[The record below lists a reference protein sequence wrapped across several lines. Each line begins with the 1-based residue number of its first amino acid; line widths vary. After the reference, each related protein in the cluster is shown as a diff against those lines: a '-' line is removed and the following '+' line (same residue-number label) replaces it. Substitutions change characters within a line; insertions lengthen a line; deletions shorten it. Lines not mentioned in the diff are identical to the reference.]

1 MASLDDLKSVLRET
15 LEQKGVLNDVK
26 AKIRAEIFT
35 ALDAET
41 TNRPQLSNEN
51 MIINEMIREYL
62 EYNRYYNSASV
73 LMTETGQP
81 SEPPFDREFLHR
93 KFGVSSEARGARP
106 GMPLLYELIYGLR
119 PELAQEGRVGAADN
133 EDLGGTNFDREP

>member
-41 TNRPQLSNEN
+41 TNKPQLSNEN

-62 EYNRYYNSASV
+62 EYNRYYNAASV

-81 SEPPFDREFLHR
+81 NEPPFDREFLHR
-93 KFGVSSEARGARP
+93 KFGVSSQARGARP
-106 GMPLLYELIYGLR
+106 GMPLLYELVYGLK
-119 PELAQEGRVGAADN
+119 PELAQGNSAAGNSHADHGN
-133 EDLGGTNFDREP
+133 DTFNQRE